1 MKVYFYTTTKNTL
14 SSTAI
19 FYPLYVNN
27 ILYAIKYKW
36 VEIVIMQLKIK
47 EKERKKKSK
56 IIGIEGF

>member
-1 MKVYFYTTTKNTL
+1 MKLYFYTTTKNTITN
-14 SSTAI
+14 TAI

-36 VEIVIMQLKIK
+36 VEIVIMQLKK
-47 EKERKKKSK
+47 DKERKKKRRK